1 RDDLVTGVQTCAL
14 PISSLAAMLAYVGSR
29 GVHQPFRVDD
39 ANLVIPTK
47 TSLGYV
53 WPFDSS
59 GNPLDPINPNF
70 GSIRGMFYQGHSQYD
85 ALEAQLAKRM
95 SHGFQVQGVFTWSK
109 SIDTSSASVAGDT
122 FGNSISSLHWFDMRL
137 SRGLSDFNVGRTLVV
152 NGTWEVPT

>member
-1 RDDLVTGVQTCAL
+1 
-14 PISSLAAMLAYVGSR
+14 MLAYAGSR
-29 GVHQPFRVDD
+29 GVHQPFLVDD

-85 ALEAQLAKRM
+85 ALEAQVANRM

-109 SIDTSSASVAGDT
+109 SIDTSSASLAGDN
-122 FGNSISSLHWFDMRL
+122 FGNSIPSHLWFDIRL
-137 SRGLSDFNVGRTLVV
+137 RLGLPDIYVV
-152 NGTWEVPT
+152 